1 MGEPYRAAVRP
12 AGLAQGARRTA
23 TLQPHPDD
31 YGVTA
36 DFPPKISHTVTNYLQ
51 TGRNSPK
58 VKRPSLVEKILS
70 IKLYLMASLSR

>member
-1 MGEPYRAAVRP
+1 MNGPYRSAVRP

-23 TLQPHPDD
+23 TPQSHPDD

-36 DFPPKISHTVTNYLQ
+36 ELPPKISIAVTNYLQ
-51 TGRNSPK
+51 TGVDSPK